1 MNLELYIMHVFKG
14 LLFVSVFTTHL
25 FYVQDTLDE
34 LVKAEAM
41 SDRLKTQLNDLCR
54 FSREMATQS
63 ERVSALIKDYNRSE
77 KNASNVNE

>member
-1 MNLELYIMHVFKG
+1 MAVL
-14 LLFVSVFTTHL
+14 TTHS

-77 KNASNVNE
+77 RK